1 MDEIIN
7 INGYTKSPW
16 TLERDGDDYDSI
28 LELRGDSG
36 SKPIACLYDS
46 FFSDEHELTPEEVEA
61 DGLEYKRNIVLIQ
74 HAPELLQLAVGFSDA
89 CDDRID
95 SLNESDA
102 CDCSHNTERGV
113 VNEDW
118 EYIDENVQHG
128 RHCDIGA
135 QVNHWKAYKKEID
148 DVIAKTTL

>member
-7 INGYTKSPW
+7 INGHTKSPW

-74 HAPELLQLAVGFSDA
+74 HAPELLEAGNLLF
-89 CDDRID
+89 D
-95 SLNESDA
+95 SLTAWMEIASKED
-102 CDCSHNTERGV
+102 ER
-113 VNEDW
+113 
-118 EYIDENVQHG
+118 EYDKEAIRKWMNVLQ
-128 RHCDIGA
+128 A
-135 QVNHWKAYKKEID
+135 TNPA
-148 DVIAKTTL
+148 TL